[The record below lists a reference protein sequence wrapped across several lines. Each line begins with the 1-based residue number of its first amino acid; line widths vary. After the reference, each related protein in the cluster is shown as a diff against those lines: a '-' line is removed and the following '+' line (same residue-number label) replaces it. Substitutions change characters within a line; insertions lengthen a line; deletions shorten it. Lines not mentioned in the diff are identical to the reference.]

1 MTASGSLLSALDA
14 VLGQAR
20 DLLLDFDGVVVQLY
34 RPDARART
42 ADWLRARLADPAT
55 GYHRPAPRLADPAAM
70 LCTCEVEGASGRV
83 LADELAG
90 REFAAA
96 TTAQLVSSA
105 PDLIAGAR
113 RSGRAVTVIT
123 SCAALVTDD
132 YLDRAG
138 LAALTGLSIGRR
150 PGKPAS
156 GEPAALLT
164 RCTRRHWPHHGTCA
178 VVSARPELLVA
189 ATEARIPAIRY
200 YPDPGEP
207 PWLPGNLLTVP
218 SLDPIVQWLRARPAP

>member
-1 MTASGSLLSALDA
+1 MSGSLLSALDA
-14 VLGQAR
+14 VLCRAK
-20 DLLLDFDGVVVQLY
+20 DLLLDFDGVVVRLY
-34 RPDARART
+34 QADARART
-42 ADWLRARLADPAT
+42 AAWLRARLADPET
-55 GYHRPAPRLADPAAM
+55 GYHLPAPRLADPAAM

-113 RSGRAVTVIT
+113 GSGRAATVIT

-156 GEPAALLT
+156 GESSALLT
-164 RCTRRHWPHHGTCA
+164 RCTRRHWPRHGTCA
-178 VVSARPELLVA
+178 VVSARPDLLAA
-189 ATEARIPAIRY
+189 ATQARIPAIRY
-200 YPDPGEP
+200 HPDSGEA
-207 PWLPGNLLTVP
+207 PWLPGNLLTVT
-218 SLDPIVQWLRARPAP
+218 SLDPVVHWLRTRPLP